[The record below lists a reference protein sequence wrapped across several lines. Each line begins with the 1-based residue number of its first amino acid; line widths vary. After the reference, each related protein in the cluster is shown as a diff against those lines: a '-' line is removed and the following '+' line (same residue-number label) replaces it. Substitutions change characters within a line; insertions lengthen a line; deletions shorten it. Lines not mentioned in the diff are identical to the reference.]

1 MCVMQCFRYAF
12 VLFALLVLQTS
23 HASIFATEPTQIL
36 NNIELVASYAEQ
48 AEQTLAQINQYQLML
63 RNLMRITPDALLA
76 KAAQQLWRDHE
87 MAAAFKNL
95 RTLIKAGQKLE
106 MTAQNTRRLF
116 RDLHPGYGSI
126 FDFKHAYQN
135 GSDNTLNALERA
147 LTVTGAQAQ
156 RFENEAQL
164 VSRLQTRS
172 QTAHGQMQA
181 LQAGNEIGVALL
193 GQMQQ
198 LRQLQM
204 AQLQAHAHFI
214 AAQQDAS
221 DAQHQG
227 AERIF
232 GEIHSPRLVP
242 LHSTAPRAALRE

>member
-1 MCVMQCFRYAF
+1 M
-12 VLFALLVLQTS
+12 
-23 HASIFATEPTQIL
+23 
-36 NNIELVASYAEQ
+36 ASYAEQ

-63 RNLMRITPDALLA
+63 RNLMRITPDTLLSE
-76 KAAQQLWRDHE
+76 AAQQLWRDHD
-87 MAAAFKNL
+87 MSAAFKDL
-95 RTLIKAGQKLE
+95 HTLIKAGRKLE
-106 MTAQNTRRLF
+106 MTARNTRRIF
-116 RDLHPGYGSI
+116 RDLHPGYGSA

-135 GSDNTLNALERA
+135 SSNNTLNALERA

-156 RFENEAQL
+156 HFGNEAQL
-164 VSRLQTRS
+164 IQRLQTRS
-172 QTAHGQMQA
+172 QTAQGQMQA

-221 DAQHQG
+221 DAQHHG

-232 GEIHSPRLVP
+232 GAIHSPRVLP
-242 LHSTAPRAALRE
+242 LHSAKTRSAMYE